1 MFKCIDVQYR
11 LLKQRHFLQ
20 HTVCSYNNNNNNNEL
35 LQVVIPRGALK
46 AKGLLLACVRDPN
59 PCIFFEPK
67 IMYRIA
73 VDDVP
78 DDDYEFPLGKAD
90 VLVEGKDVT
99 LIGWG
104 TQVHV
109 LLEVAEIA
117 NKDFG
122 ISCEVI
128 DLVSILPWDKQT
140 VSDVCSENNFCLL
153 HLV

>member
-1 MFKCIDVQYR
+1 M
-11 LLKQRHFLQ
+11 
-20 HTVCSYNNNNNNNEL
+20 
-35 LQVVIPRGALK
+35 IPRGAQT

-67 IMYRIA
+67 IMYRLA

-78 DDDYEFPLGKAD
+78 DDDYELPLGKAD
-90 VLVEGKDVT
+90 VLVEGTDIT

-109 LLEVAEIA
+109 LLEVAEMA
-117 NKDFG
+117 NKDCG

-128 DLVSILPWDKQT
+128 DLVSILPWDKIT
-140 VSDVCSENNFCLL
+140 VANVSIHYDFCFK
-153 HLV
+153 

>member
-1 MFKCIDVQYR
+1 M
-11 LLKQRHFLQ
+11 
-20 HTVCSYNNNNNNNEL
+20 
-35 LQVVIPRGALK
+35 PRSALT
-46 AKGLLLACVRDPN
+46 AKGLLLSCIRDPN

-67 IMYRIA
+67 IMYRLA

-78 DDDYEFPLGKAD
+78 DDDYELPLEKAE
-90 VLVEGKDVT
+90 VLIEGRDIT

-128 DLVSILPWDKQT
+128 DLVTILPWDKQT
-140 VSDVCSENNFCLL
+140 VANVSSQNIFK
-153 HLV
+153 

>member
-1 MFKCIDVQYR
+1 M
-11 LLKQRHFLQ
+11 
-20 HTVCSYNNNNNNNEL
+20 
-35 LQVVIPRGALK
+35 PRSAQT
-46 AKGLLLACVRDPN
+46 AKGLLLSCVRDPN

-67 IMYRIA
+67 IMYRLA

-78 DDDYEFPLGKAD
+78 DDDYELPLGKAD
-90 VLVEGKDVT
+90 VLIEGRDVT

-117 NKDFG
+117 HKDFG

-128 DLVSILPWDKQT
+128 DLVTILPWDKQT
-140 VSDVCSENNFCLL
+140 ITNVSSQTILYSHVHFYIYSIYCILFSP
-153 HLV
+153 

>member
-1 MFKCIDVQYR
+1 
-11 LLKQRHFLQ
+11 
-20 HTVCSYNNNNNNNEL
+20 
-35 LQVVIPRGALK
+35 
-46 AKGLLLACVRDPN
+46 
-59 PCIFFEPK
+59 
-67 IMYRIA
+67 MYRIA
-73 VDDVP
+73 VDEVP

-90 VLVEGKDVT
+90 VLVEGRDVT

-140 VSDVCSENNFCLL
+140 VADVCSENSFCLL
-153 HLV
+153 HLMWCLYAYTYAYNVLYNVFSLWKKPAVP